1 MIKLFSV
8 LFLGVL
14 YGVAGTLGIE
24 QAVVTPLPRTVVG
37 GDKYLLVGVVQP
49 INTMKSGR
57 YSVTGRLGA
66 EQLTVPRIPTLSIS
80 SQTDGSLSINWVS
93 SPLFPF
99 MAPQF
104 TDGGTSPVWG
114 FGKYQMTPSGGRMT
128 VQSNLIKQSQ
138 LFRLVTTQ

>member
-1 MIKLFSV
+1 MIRFFSV
-8 LFLGVL
+8 FFLSVL
-14 YGVAGTLGIE
+14 CGVAGTLGIDR
-24 QAVVTPLPRTVVG
+24 AVVTPLPRTVLS
-37 GDKYLLVGVVQP
+37 GDKYLLVGVLQP

-66 EQLTVPRIPTLSIS
+66 EQLTAPRIPNLSIS
-80 SQTDGSLSINWVS
+80 SQTDGSLSINWES

-138 LFRLVTTQ
+138 LFRLVTPQ